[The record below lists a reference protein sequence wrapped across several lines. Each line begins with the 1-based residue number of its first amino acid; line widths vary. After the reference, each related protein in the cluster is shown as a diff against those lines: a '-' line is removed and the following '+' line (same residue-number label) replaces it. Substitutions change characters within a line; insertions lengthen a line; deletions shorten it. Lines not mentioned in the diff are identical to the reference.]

1 MKNLQGEYIRSDT
14 MFPKYYQFPTFLI
27 RLTVSQTAKLIYM
40 VLYDRARLSQ
50 KNDWIDEEG
59 YVYTVYPIADLART
73 LERSQSTIKSAL
85 NELDEAG
92 LLIRKSGGFSKANIL
107 YVLIPIEGQFSE
119 QMEKLTA
126 EGRENATHEGQKI
139 GLSEGRK
146 LATNKVIDTS
156 NKNHKKRVKL
166 GFKDYSF
173 EEGESF

>member
-1 MKNLQGEYIRSDT
+1 MKKLQGKYIRPDT
-14 MFPKYYQFPTFLI
+14 TFPNYYQFPNFLI
-27 RLTVSQTAKLIYM
+27 RLPVSQTAKLTYM

-59 YVYTVYPIADLART
+59 CVYTVYPIADLARV

-85 NELDEAG
+85 KELDEAG

-107 YVLIPIEGQFSE
+107 YVLIPEKGQISE
-119 QMEKLTA
+119 QMEKRTA
-126 EGRENATHEGQKI
+126 IGRENATYEGRKTEP
-139 GLSEGRK
+139 LRGRK
-146 LATNKVIDTS
+146 LATNKVIDTN
-156 NKNHKKRVKL
+156 NKNHKKGVRP